1 MFKKIVSAIAV
12 VSLVS
17 AVFVSCA
24 SAPKDAPEDKPAVKK
39 VVGADGIEMPD
50 WVNKVPKSTETFY
63 AVGYSKLQN
72 RQMAKTAAAQ
82 SARDEISRWVGT
94 NVKNALTNYYNEA
107 GEGENV
113 QALSYFEN
121 ISKQVSD
128 QSLVGSEIEESWVD
142 KEGGVYALVSM
153 PKENVG
159 KSFENVTGN
168 FVRNEA
174 AAFADF
180 KAKEAL
186 KFLDAETSKE

>member
-1 MFKKIVSAIAV
+1 MFKKSVSLIAL
-12 VSLVS
+12 VSLVA

-24 SAPKDAPEDKPAVKK
+24 SSPKEKPAEEAP
-39 VVGADGIEMPD
+39 VVSQVIGADGVPMPA
-50 WVNKVPKSTETFY
+50 WVNKIPKSTETFY
-63 AVGYSKLQN
+63 SVGYSPLKN
-72 RQMAKTAAAQ
+72 RQQAKTAATQ

-107 GEGENV
+107 GEGDNT

-128 QSLVGSEIEESWVD
+128 QCLVGSEIEETWVD
-142 KEGGVYALVSM
+142 KDGGVYSLVSM

-159 KSFENVTGN
+159 KSFENVTGD

-186 KFLDAETSKE
+186 KFLDAETAK

>member
-1 MFKKIVSAIAV
+1 MFKKIVTAIAIL
-12 VSLVS
+12 SLVS

-24 SAPKDAPEDKPAVKK
+24 SAPKEKEDDKPAVSK
-39 VVGADGIEMPD
+39 VIGADGIPMPD
-50 WVNKVPKSTETFY
+50 WINKVPKSTETFY
-63 AVGYSKLQN
+63 SVGYSKLAN
-72 RQMAKTAAAQ
+72 RQMAKTAATQ

-94 NVKNALTNYYNEA
+94 NVKNALTNYYNES
-107 GEGENV
+107 GSGDNT

-128 QSLVGSEIEESWVD
+128 QSLVGSEIEETWVD

-159 KSFENVTGN
+159 KSFENVTGE
-168 FVRNEA
+168 FQRNEA

-186 KFLDAETSKE
+186 KFLDEETAK

>member
-1 MFKKIVSAIAV
+1 MFKKIVTAIAL

-24 SAPKDAPEDKPAVKK
+24 SAPKEKSEDTVAVSKII
-39 VVGADGIEMPD
+39 GADGVPMPD
-50 WVNKVPKSTETFY
+50 WVNKTPKSTETFY
-63 AVGYSKLQN
+63 SVGYSKLAN
-72 RQMAKTAAAQ
+72 RQMAKTAAAA

-94 NVKNALTNYYNEA
+94 NVKNALTNYYNES
-107 GEGENV
+107 GEGDNT

-128 QSLVGSEIEESWVD
+128 QSIVGSEIEETWVD
-142 KEGGVYALVSM
+142 KEGGVFALVSM

-159 KSFENVTGN
+159 KSFENVTGE

-186 KFLDAETSKE
+186 KFLDAETAK